1 MVNMESVMEIPKYI
15 QHIKKKYEITND
27 YALAKKLKVSQ
38 PEANWFRR
46 GKKTPNPTVCI
57 RMANLL
63 EKNPVELLIVAQK
76 DKAPPDEKSHWAM
89 ALSAVD
95 VMINVPQRPR
105 YIPQKVKAIGLE
117 LRHLESQMLSYEGT
131 IAHNEAVQLIKTV
144 QNSVDSLMERWQIWK
159 RNGSLFPN
167 YLLANQAA
175 VQRGVKIRRV
185 FVLNQAQVKDT
196 AQTADFLQ
204 VLDDQRRAGI
214 SVHFAFR
221 EELGSTLTFQRL
233 ASEFKKYGVHVD
245 INAALFDNEI
255 MIFSKAYVDRL
266 LGINGVPLPITMI
279 DQLNITW
286 NPDHLRELNPNPLF
300 ETRYVFEFR
309 GERSFKTQLDRF
321 KRTLPRSKK

>member
-1 MVNMESVMEIPKYI
+1 MEIPNYI
-15 QHIKKKYEITND
+15 QQIKKKYEITND

-76 DKAPPDEKSHWAM
+76 DRAPAEEKSHWAM

-95 VMINVPQRPR
+95 VMINVPQHPR
-105 YIPQKVKAIGLE
+105 YIPQKVEAIGQE
-117 LRHLESQMLSYEGT
+117 LRQLESQMLSYEGT
-131 IAHNEAVQLIKTV
+131 IAHNEAIQLIKTV
-144 QNSVDSLMERWQIWK
+144 QTSVDSLMERWQIWK
-159 RNGSLFPN
+159 RSGSLFPN

-185 FVLNQAQVKDT
+185 FTINQFEVKDDE
-196 AQTADFLQ
+196 QTADFLQ
-204 VLDDQRRAGI
+204 VLNDQRRAGI
-214 SVHFAFR
+214 SVYFAFR
-221 EELGSTLTFQRL
+221 EELGSALTFQRL
-233 ASEFKKYGVHVD
+233 ASEFKKYGVMGD

-255 MIFSKAYVDRL
+255 MIFSRAYVDRP
-266 LGINGVPLPITMI
+266 LGINGVPISITMI

-286 NPDHLRELNPNPLF
+286 NPDHLREMNPSPLF

-321 KRTLPRSKK
+321 KRTLRKGKR